1 MLAVRKIHKHYART
15 GAWLGKKDQAV
26 LRGVSFAVEKG
37 ACVGLVGQSGSGKS
51 TLSRLIL
58 GLEKPCRGEIR
69 MEDQPIGVW
78 RRRYPGRLS
87 VVFQDYTSSINPRFT
102 VAQAIA
108 EPLAVLGRSHT
119 AKTLVPTL
127 LDRVE
132 LSRRLM
138 DRRPHELSGGQL
150 QRVCIARAVAT
161 HPKFIVFD
169 EALSSLD
176 VSVQS
181 QVLDLLTQLKQ
192 GLNLTY
198 LFIAH
203 DLMVVTAICD
213 VVLFLHRG
221 RIVEQLD
228 STELFTARNG
238 YARAL
243 LDSAR
248 LFGGEGMSA

>member
-1 MLAVRKIHKHYART
+1 
-15 GAWLGKKDQAV
+15 
-26 LRGVSFAVEKG
+26 
-37 ACVGLVGQSGSGKS
+37 
-51 TLSRLIL
+51 
-58 GLEKPCRGEIR
+58 
-69 MEDQPIGVW
+69 MEDQPVAVW
-78 RRRYPGRLS
+78 RRRYPGQLS
-87 VVFQDYTSSINPRFT
+87 VVFQDYTSSVNPRFT

-192 GLNLTY
+192 DLNLTY

-213 VVLFLHRG
+213 VILFLHQG

-228 STELFTARNG
+228 STELFTARNR

-248 LFGGEGMSA
+248 LFGGKGMSA